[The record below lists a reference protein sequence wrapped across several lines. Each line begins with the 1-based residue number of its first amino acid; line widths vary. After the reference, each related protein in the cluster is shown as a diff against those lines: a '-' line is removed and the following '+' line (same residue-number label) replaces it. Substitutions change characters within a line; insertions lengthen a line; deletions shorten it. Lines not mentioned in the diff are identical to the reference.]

1 MITLIDEGVSN
12 AIRHAKA
19 SEISVRG
26 SRVGA
31 DLHLEILSDGSK
43 MIEKTPGLGTKLFT
57 ELATSWAYSR
67 NGEQN
72 ILKFTVRTN
81 N

>member
-1 MITLIDEGVSN
+1 M
-12 AIRHAKA
+12 
-19 SEISVRG
+19 
-26 SRVGA
+26 GA

-43 MIEKTPGLGTKLFT
+43 MIENTPGLGTKLFT